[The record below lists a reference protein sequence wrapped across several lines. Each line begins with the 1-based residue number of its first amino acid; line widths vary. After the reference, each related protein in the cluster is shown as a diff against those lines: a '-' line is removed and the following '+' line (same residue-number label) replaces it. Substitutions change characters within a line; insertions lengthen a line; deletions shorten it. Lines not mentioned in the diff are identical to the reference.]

1 VKFEGKQV
9 IFLYWKNQEEF
20 YLELLTL
27 LGKSKFRD
35 IELADTQSLLKKLAS
50 GQLRR
55 GKDFK
60 PLSAFAKHQLF
71 ELRWTNLDGERSVG
85 IRLICTRLD
94 LSSVVLLTWH
104 VKHSGQDTDFQRLNQ
119 DRACERAIM
128 RKEEFFGKFNHA
140 L

>member
-1 VKFEGKQV
+1 MKFEGKQA

-20 YLELLTL
+20 YLELTTS
-27 LGKSKFRD
+27 LGKSKLQD
-35 IELADTQSLLKKLAS
+35 IEIADTQSLLKKLAS

-60 PLSAFAKHQLF
+60 PLSAFANHQLF
-71 ELRWTNLDGERSVG
+71 ELRWTKVDGERPVG

-94 LSSVVLLTWH
+94 LRSVVLLAWH
-104 VKHSGQDTDFQRLNQ
+104 VKHSGHGLELQRLNQ
-119 DRACERAIM
+119 NHACERAIM
-128 RKEEFFGKFNHA
+128 RKEEFLGKFNDV